1 MQYNY
6 QLWRHSRN
14 EKAISETREQANT
27 AGEFFHHFWLGNV
40 MRLIGSEIE
49 YCRWDRPVATI
60 QTDGYP
66 LSMAFHS
73 FDQQIVVA
81 NETDTIRYLK
91 THSRAGVGLIY
102 RTVYMTGQ
110 HVNV

>member
-1 MQYNY
+1 
-6 QLWRHSRN
+6 
-14 EKAISETREQANT
+14 
-27 AGEFFHHFWLGNV
+27 V
-40 MRLIGSEIE
+40 VRLIESEIE

-66 LSMAFHS
+66 LTMVFHS

-91 THSRAGVGLIY
+91 IPALS
-102 RTVYMTGQ
+102 
-110 HVNV
+110 

>member
-1 MQYNY
+1 
-6 QLWRHSRN
+6 
-14 EKAISETREQANT
+14 
-27 AGEFFHHFWLGNV
+27 

-91 THSRAGVGLIY
+91 THSREGVGLIY